1 MDWLHS
7 YKSLRSHP
15 KTRKLARRVGGIVPA
30 IGHLHCLWWWALD
43 YAPDGDLTKHDAED
57 IAIACEWDGDPEEI
71 VSALVACG
79 FLENGDGLSIH
90 DAWEYIGKYVDE
102 SEKKAEAKRAARAAA
117 AYGPGSAQGRPGDGP
132 GSASRA
138 KKEREIER
146 KKRAGAHESAPPPAV
161 SSVDNSAERVCW
173 RCGHVISGDEV
184 LDDLCVIS
192 NRGIRHR
199 ECAA

>member
-79 FLENGDGLSIH
+79 FLENGDGLHIH
-90 DAWEYIGKYVDE
+90 DAHEYIGKYI
-102 SEKKAEAKRAARAAA
+102 EKAGEKAENMRKYRDRS
-117 AYGPGSAQGRPGDGP
+117 GNVDTTCTPRGGNVPVTP
-132 GSASRA
+132 SRA
-138 KKEREIER
+138 KIEREIER

-192 NRGIRHR
+192 NLGIRHR